1 MKEQEIAYLL
11 DANIL
16 IAVLDENK
24 DDPNHQKAKQLY
36 DKLKSKKAKMVI
48 TSLIRYE
55 ILRGIK
61 SKPFDEAQKFLDDFI
76 ELEITDLEANP
87 SAKIFHAMPRV
98 NELDD
103 VQKKNYRH
111 NFDIFHYVVSKIY
124 NLYLIN
130 VNEKDF
136 EKIDKFVN
144 QLPNNPFKSNIKESE

>member
-1 MKEQEIAYLL
+1 MKDKAYLL

-24 DDPNHQKAKQLY
+24 DNPNHQKAKELY
-36 DKLKSKKAKMVI
+36 DDLKSKNAKMVI

-61 SKPFDEAQKFLDDFI
+61 SKSINEAQAFLDDFM

-87 SAKIFHAMPRV
+87 SAKIFHAMPKV
-98 NELDD
+98 DELDD
-103 VQKKNYRH
+103 MQKKNYKH
-111 NFDIFHYVVSKIY
+111 NFDIFHYVVAKRY
-124 NLYLIN
+124 NLDLVN

-144 QLPNNPFKSNIKESE
+144 QLPINPFE